1 MKRILLLCLLVLVIL
16 SSSVFAATVK
26 VQLNDGSIV
35 VGELVEFN
43 NSIYTFE
50 SKSFGRVKINESEI
64 KEIHY
69 KSGDGI
75 EASQEIPLANMSS
88 EIETMKKSMLT
99 DEEVMNIIHSLQD
112 DPEFQEILKD
122 PVIMNAVQSG
132 DINTLMSNEKFSK
145 LLDHSSVEQIKNQ
158 MGQ

>member
-1 MKRILLLCLLVLVIL
+1 MKRILLFCLLIL
-16 SSSVFAATVK
+16 GILNSSVFAATVK

-35 VGELVEFN
+35 AGEIVEFN
-43 NSIYTFE
+43 NHIYTLE
-50 SKSFGRVKINESEI
+50 SKSFGRIKINESEI

-75 EASQEIPLANMSS
+75 ETSQEIPLANMSS
-88 EIETMKKSMLT
+88 EIETMKKSMLS

-132 DINTLMSNEKFSK
+132 DINTLMSNEKFLK